1 MTSKNRNI
9 TLECSICKK
18 KMRSDHLK
26 RHCLTK
32 HKNFDFK
39 VTTVVKGFLREKD
52 SGNPSVQD
60 LESEILADNKLL
72 DEKIE
77 LGEKI
82 SKVLTNTNAKE
93 ESLSKKNKEAFNL
106 YQSKKFAINPNDDVK
121 LYPWQQQAIDLM
133 QKPSLREVI
142 WVKGARGNEGKTW
155 FQKYVQ
161 SLLGRERVV
170 QLDLKN
176 SIGNIMQI
184 LRKLPLS
191 TLDIFMFN
199 DARSGLSETRC
210 YDVLEN
216 LKDGCSIASKYSS
229 EIIQFKTPN
238 VVIVFSNAD
247 PDMTQLSKD
256 RWKVF
261 YINKDGLSSQ
271 EKRLWESRSSRKRS
285 RHCRRFPLY

>member
-1 MTSKNRNI
+1 
-9 TLECSICKK
+9 
-18 KMRSDHLK
+18 MRSDHLK

-39 VTTVVKGFLREKD
+39 VTTVVRGFLREKD

-106 YQSKKFAINPNDDVK
+106 YQSKKFAINPNDDDLK

-133 QKPSLREVI
+133 QKPTLREVI

-285 RHCRRFPLY
+285 HHCRRFPLY